1 MADLFIGIGCIGL
14 GVAVLI
20 GVHFAR
26 VRTYSAAAADD
37 SAITALRAELTRCT
51 GAMMHCAQRGDRR
64 GARHA
69 HRAMMPVQR
78 ELEAAERSR
87 RAGR

>member
-51 GAMMHCAQRGDRR
+51 GAMMHCAQRG
-64 GARHA
+64 A
-69 HRAMMPVQR
+69 V
-78 ELEAAERSR
+78 
-87 RAGR
+87 